1 MPNHTFF
8 SNFITLGCLAVEA
21 QTVITLRMMGMS
33 GLWPVTAGENNRMF
47 REKASALMA
56 SQIGMTKAAMS
67 LQNPQD
73 VVAAG
78 LKPYRRKTRS
88 NARRLTRR

>member
-8 SNFITLGCLAVEA
+8 SNFITLGFLAAEA
-21 QTVITLRMMGMS
+21 QTVMTLRLMGMS
-33 GLWPVTAGENNRMF
+33 GIWPVSAGENKRMF
-47 REKASALMA
+47 SEKASALVA